1 MEQWY
6 HESKDKLSNKERD
19 VDDLK
24 SSFLKLEKQVELIEG
39 ELLKSVSREQLTS
52 EEREKLEDAKAE
64 FNYES
69 GNVVNDQLKV

>member
-6 HESKDKLSNKERD
+6 HDSKDKLSNKERD

-24 SSFLKLEKQVELIEG
+24 SSFLRLEKQVELIEG

-52 EEREKLEDAKAE
+52 EEREKLEEAKAE